1 MPKTAIKNYIL
12 MLFLTFTG
20 LHFDNNYQVFI
31 HFQDCNPFNIKTV
44 FVYIMPLFV

>member
-1 MPKTAIKNYIL
+1 